1 MNARLDFATDGANW
15 PHRAAS
21 RFITVDGTPL
31 HVQVMGDGPALLLL
45 HGTGAATHSWR
56 GLMPLL
62 AERFTC
68 IALDLPGHG
77 FSGDPGQSGLSLTG
91 MARAVRGVLDAL
103 ALEPIFAVG
112 HSAGAALAI
121 RMALDGQLKLAG
133 IISLNGA
140 LMPFGGALSQLFAP
154 IARVVATMPL
164 MTGLFAWR
172 SRDPRVL
179 DDMIKQTGSRLDAE
193 GRAHYQTLA
202 GNAEHVSAAFGMMAN
217 WDLTTL
223 ERDMPR
229 LAVPLHLVAA
239 QRDAMVKPR
248 ISEEAAALIPGAQ
261 LIYLPGLGHLAH
273 EEQPEQVAALISDII
288 AGRPA
293 AQAAN
298 TNSAATNTASRK
310 ARTPSKPT
318 QPHTKH
324 GRPA

>member
-1 MNARLDFATDGANW
+1 MSARLDFATDGANW
-15 PHRAAS
+15 PHREAS
-21 RFITVDGTPL
+21 RFITVDGISL
-31 HVQVMGDGPALLLL
+31 HVQVMGQEPKTAPALLLL

-62 AERFTC
+62 AKRFTC

-77 FSGDPGQSGLSLTG
+77 FSGHAGQSGLSLTG
-91 MARAVRGVLDAL
+91 MAHAVRGVLDTL
-103 ALEPIFAVG
+103 GLEPVFAIG

-121 RMALDGQLKLAG
+121 RMALDGQLKLEG

-154 IARVVATMPL
+154 IARVVATLPM
-164 MTGLFAWR
+164 MTGMFAWR
-172 SRDPRVL
+172 ARDPRVL

-217 WDLTTL
+217 WDLATL

-229 LAVPLHLVAA
+229 LTVPLYLVAA

-248 ISEEAAALIPGAQ
+248 VSEEAASLIPSAQ

-273 EEQPEQVAALISDII
+273 EEQPEQVSELIANII
-288 AGRPA
+288 AGNPA
-293 AQAAN
+293 SQAAN
-298 TNSAATNTASRK
+298 TNTASRK
-310 ARTPSKPT
+310 ARTPSAPA
-318 QPHTKH
+318 QPRTKL

>member
-1 MNARLDFATDGANW
+1 MSARLDFATDGANW
-15 PHRAAS
+15 PHREAS
-21 RFITVDGTPL
+21 RFIKVGGTTL
-31 HVQVMGDGPALLLL
+31 HVQMMGDGPALLLL
-45 HGTGAATHSWR
+45 HGTGAASHSWR

-77 FSGDPGQSGLSLTG
+77 FSENAGQSGLSLTG
-91 MARAVRGVLDAL
+91 MAHAVRGVLDVL
-103 ALEPIFAVG
+103 KLEPIFAIG

-121 RMALDGQLKLAG
+121 RMSLDGQLKLDG

-140 LMPFGGALSQLFAP
+140 LMPFGGALSTFFAP

-172 SRDPRVL
+172 ARDPRVM

-193 GRAHYQTLA
+193 GRAHYRTLA

-217 WDLTTL
+217 WDLPQL

-229 LAVPLHLVAA
+229 LKVPLYLIAA
-239 QRDAMVKPR
+239 QRDAMVKPSV
-248 ISEEAAALIPGAQ
+248 SEEAARLIPGAQ
-261 LIYLPGLGHLAH
+261 LIRLPGLGHLAH
-273 EEQPEQVAALISDII
+273 EEQPEQVANLITDII
-288 AGRPA
+288 AGRTPA
-293 AQAAN
+293 SS
-298 TNSAATNTASRK
+298 TSTARRAPRSQ
-310 ARTPSKPT
+310 TSLS
-318 QPHTKH
+318 Q